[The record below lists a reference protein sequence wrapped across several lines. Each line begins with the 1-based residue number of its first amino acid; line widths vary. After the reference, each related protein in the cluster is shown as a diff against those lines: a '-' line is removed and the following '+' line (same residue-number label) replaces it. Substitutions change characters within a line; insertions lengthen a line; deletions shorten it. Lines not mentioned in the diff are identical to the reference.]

1 MGSIMTAS
9 VSSIRTDT
17 QRSAIDRVD
26 ESTSDDS
33 AVVTVV
39 LHWDGSD
46 HVGEATGPP
55 AAGIRPL
62 LVARATLNALASAGS
77 REFEAIEASVTETAS
92 VSIALVAVS
101 DPLLANPLI
110 GTAVMPDD
118 NAQLGFARATLD
130 AVNRRIEV
138 Q

>member
-1 MGSIMTAS
+1 MTAS
-9 VSSIRTDT
+9 ITSLRTET
-17 QRSAIDRVD
+17 RRSEIDRVD
-26 ESTSDDS
+26 ETTSDAS
-33 AVVTVV
+33 AAVTVV
-39 LHWDGSD
+39 LHWDGAD

-55 AAGIRPL
+55 AAAIRPL
-62 LVARATLNALASAGS
+62 LVAQATLRALTSAGS

-101 DPLLANPLI
+101 DPLLTNPLI

-118 NAQLGFARATLD
+118 NEQLGFARATLD

-138 Q
+138 K